1 MRVHHG
7 PCLDR
12 HERRRKGCRGHAC
25 RWCLAMARCQWP
37 FPIVAT
43 RLIVIVVFTLD
54 VTVEDFILVDNV
66 ADMSQLLGLSGELE
80 RDLELR

>member
-1 MRVHHG
+1 
-7 PCLDR
+7 
-12 HERRRKGCRGHAC
+12 
-25 RWCLAMARCQWP
+25 
-37 FPIVAT
+37 VAT

-80 RDLELR
+80 RDLELRRVEGVSCMGRGEKEGEDNLSRSNC